1 MNHNFFKKKR
11 TPPPAKSILLVTTI
25 LFICMIVSS
34 ILIID
39 KGIKPT
45 LMVIAERKTTEFAT
59 RAINAAVKF
68 AEDYHFE
75 DLITMTTNNNGDVT
89 TYGWDSAAV
98 SHINR
103 VSTDRVEEFFFNMN
117 EGRPLP
123 DDIND
128 EFPVDDLV
136 KKDATVVEIPIGQA
150 IGSTLLANL
159 GPKIPVN
166 LELAGSVKTDV
177 IREVE
182 DIGINGALVTIY
194 IIVEAEVQIIIPLT
208 SEVKPVSSKIYID
221 SGVIM
226 GAVPDYYGGSGNGPP
241 IAIPKESFG
250 NDN

>member
-1 MNHNFFKKKR
+1 M
-11 TPPPAKSILLVTTI
+11 IL
-25 LFICMIVSS
+25 SS

-45 LMVIAERKTTEFAT
+45 LMVVAEQKTTEFAT

-89 TYGWDSAAV
+89 TYGWDSAVV

-103 VSTDRVEEFFFNMN
+103 VSTDRVEEFFKMMN
-117 EGRPLP
+117 EGELLP
-123 DDIND
+123 EDVEND
-128 EFPVDDLV
+128 NTIAETV
-136 KKDATVVEIPIGQA
+136 KEDATVVEIPIGQA
-150 IGSTLLANL
+150 LGSTLLANL

-208 SEVKPVSSKIYID
+208 SEVKPVSSKIYVD

-226 GAVPDYYGGSGNGPP
+226 GAVPDYYGGSGDGPS
-241 IAIPKESFG
+241 IAIPKESIG
-250 NDN
+250 NDE

>member
-1 MNHNFFKKKR
+1 M
-11 TPPPAKSILLVTTI
+11 
-25 LFICMIVSS
+25 SS

-45 LMVIAERKTTEFAT
+45 LMLIAEQKTTEFAT

-68 AEDYHFE
+68 AEAYNFE

-89 TYGWDSAAV
+89 TYGWNSAVV

-103 VSTDRVEEFFFNMN
+103 VSTDRVEEFFKSMN
-117 EGRPLP
+117 TGLPLP
-123 DDIND
+123 GESTAGYSAD
-128 EFPVDDLV
+128 ELI
-136 KKDATVVEIPIGQA
+136 KEDATVVEIPIGQA
-150 IGSTLLANL
+150 LGSTLLANL

-194 IIVEAEVQIIIPLT
+194 IIVEAEVQIIIPLR

-226 GAVPDYYGGSGNGPP
+226 GAVPDYYGGPGNGPS

-250 NDN
+250 SED

>member
-1 MNHNFFKKKR
+1 M
-11 TPPPAKSILLVTTI
+11 TII
-25 LFICMIVSS
+25 LFMLMIICS

-68 AEDYHFE
+68 AEDYQFE

-89 TYGWDSAAV
+89 TYGWDSAVV

-103 VSTDRVEEFFFNMN
+103 VSTDRVEEFFKYMN
-117 EGRPLP
+117 EDEPLP
-123 DDIND
+123 SQFADDQMIR
-128 EFPVDDLV
+128 EWV
-136 KKDATVVEIPIGQA
+136 KEDPTVVEIPIGQA
-150 IGSTLLANL
+150 LGSTLLANL

-182 DIGINGALVTIY
+182 NIGINGALVTIY

-250 NDN
+250 GDG